1 MKKIYVMIQMF
12 VSIICFLTILMIIW
26 FITMIAMLKQYRD
39 CSEMDFSPS
48 YCEKY
53 KNF

>member
-1 MKKIYVMIQMF
+1 MKKICVIIQIF
-12 VSIICFLTILMIIW
+12 VGIICFLTILMIIW
-26 FITMIAMLKQYRD
+26 FIAMIAMLKQYRD
-39 CSEMDFSPS
+39 CSEMDFSPP

>member
-1 MKKIYVMIQMF
+1 MNKICIIIKIF
-12 VSIICFLTILMIIW
+12 IGIICFLTILMFIW
-26 FITMIAMLKQYRD
+26 FIAMIAMLKQYRD
-39 CSEMDFSPS
+39 CSEMDFSLP